1 MAYSWRPIELRDPL
15 GVGIDKFD
23 AGLTWGRNER
33 FEKDAPET
41 FGKYLDSLSN
51 ATTSQALVPG
61 SGVTTDAL
69 VSGSHNAAT
78 AAQDPLL
85 TAFFA
90 NTRRSESGGNDNA
103 KNPNSSATG
112 RYQFLEGTWADLAQR
127 HPELGLTPDGRT
139 DPAQQERAMKVFTQ
153 ENAGTLGK
161 SGVPVNP
168 GTLYAAHF
176 LGAGGAAK
184 VLAGDP
190 NSPVSAYVDP
200 AVVQAN
206 PQLADMTV
214 AQFAQ
219 WASEKGGNAG
229 GGYQAPM
236 APQPQAAPQPQQGQ
250 GGAPGMPPREVML
263 ELFRNPNTRP
273 IAIELAKANMEG
285 RSAKPV
291 VINDRLVN
299 PYTGQVIGD
308 YSDTTA
314 NGGAGDLGL
323 NPQYGVDAEGN
334 PVILQIGKN
343 GKAVQTALPE
353 GVKLSKEPIKID
365 AGTHWVLLDPITR
378 QPVGQVEKN
387 NEEAAFQSGFGTAAG
402 KAAAERIDAL
412 PGAIAKA
419 DNMMATI
426 DGILNDP
433 ALDVST
439 GWLSWMQQVPGTDQY
454 RFGQRALQLQGQS
467 FLQAFESLKGG
478 GQITEVEGAK
488 ATQAI
493 GRLSTAQSAEDYRD
507 ALDEL
512 KGIIAAA
519 KQRTQAAAGG
529 SQGGAGSFTVLGVE

>member
-1 MAYSWRPIELRDPL
+1 MAYTWRPIELRDPL

-69 VSGSHNAAT
+69 VSGSHDAAT

-85 TAFFA
+85 TAFFQ

-229 GGYQAPM
+229 GGYQAPV
-236 APQPQAAPQPQQGQ
+236 ASQPQAAPATGR
-250 GGAPGMPPREVML
+250 GMPDRETML
-263 ELFRNPNTRP
+263 ELFRNPVTRP
-273 IAIELAKANMEG
+273 LAIEALKTAQAASTAGKPTDDISEYLFAVQQGHTGSFADWQKAKTG
-285 RSAKPV
+285 PQT
-291 VINDRLVN
+291 VINN
-299 PYTGQVIGD
+299 STGATSKFYD
-308 YSDTTA
+308 KLDE
-314 NGGAGDLGL
+314 NL
-323 NPQYGVDAEGN
+323 
-334 PVILQIGKN
+334 
-343 GKAVQTALPE
+343 AVQTADTIEAGRNAQGNQVRLGE
-353 GVKLSKEPIKID
+353 LEKLLQSAPQ
-365 AGTHWVLLDPITR
+365 GTQGGLI
-378 QPVGQVEKN
+378 Q
-387 NEEAAFQSGFGTAAG
+387 AAG
-402 KAAAERIDAL
+402 AL
-412 PGAIAKA
+412 GIA
-419 DNMMATI
+419 I
-426 DGILNDP
+426 DGLDEVQAAQAIINQMVPQQRPPGSGTMSDADLALFKQSLPAIINQPQGNQMILSTIKAINQYTIAQAEIAQRVANREISP
-433 ALDVST
+433 AD
-439 GWLSWMQQVPGTDQY
+439 G
-454 RFGQRALQLQGQS
+454 RALQAQVPNPL
-467 FLQAFESLKGG
+467 ASLKQATGG
-478 GQITEVEGAK
+478 GSPPAASGTVPDGVDPGTWEFMTPEE
-488 ATQAI
+488 
-493 GRLSTAQSAEDYRD
+493 R
-507 ALDEL
+507 ALW
-512 KGIIAAA
+512 
-519 KQRTQAAAGG
+519 QN
-529 SQGGAGSFTVLGVE
+529 